1 MTSWHAARRTAW
13 QAAAPL
19 PPVDVALDAA
29 LGLVLAEPLWALVA
43 LPAFDTAAMD
53 GWAVRGSGPWRVSG
67 RTLAGDPPPPPLDD
81 GAGREVATGAAVPPA
96 CEGVVPWESGVLLGD
111 ELTAEPPAGR
121 HVRRA
126 GEECAPRTP
135 VLPAGTALSPAALGL
150 AAALGHDV
158 LRGRP
163 RPRVSALVTG
173 DELLTGGLP
182 GEGRVRDAV
191 GPMLAGTVAAA
202 GGELVSRRRVGDRR
216 TELVAAVA
224 AAPGDL
230 VLTSGASSAG
240 RADHLAGALADL
252 GAELLVDGVAVRPGA
267 PQTLAR
273 LADGRLLAGLPGNPL
288 AALSAL
294 VTVVAPVL
302 AGLTGRPLPE
312 LGSAR
317 LTDPLPAARAGTRLV
332 PVRVSRG
339 LARPTGHGGAA
350 MLRGAAVADA
360 LAVVETDLA
369 AGDPVA
375 LVRLDQAR

>member
-1 MTSWHAARRTAW
+1 MTSWADARQVAW
-13 QAAAPL
+13 EAGRPL
-19 PPVDVALDAA
+19 PAVPVALDDA

-53 GWAVRGSGPWRVSG
+53 GWAVRGPGPWRVSG
-67 RTLAGDPPPPPLDD
+67 RTLAGDPPPPPLED
-81 GAGREVATGAAVPPA
+81 GTAREVATGAAVPQA
-96 CEGVVPWESGVLLGD
+96 CEGVVPWEAGVLLGD
-111 ELTAEPPAGR
+111 ELTAEPHAGR
-121 HVRRA
+121 HVRLT

-135 VLPAGTALSPAALGL
+135 VLPSGTLLTPAGLGL

-158 LRGRP
+158 LAVHRRP
-163 RPRVSALVTG
+163 LVSALVTG

-182 GEGRVRDAV
+182 GGGRVRDAV
-191 GPMLAGTVAAA
+191 GPLLPGSVAAA
-202 GGELVSRRRVGDRR
+202 GGRLLSTARVGDHRDA
-216 TELVAAVA
+216 LVAAVA
-224 AAPGDL
+224 GAGGDL

-252 GAELLVDGVAVRPGA
+252 GAEVLVDGVAVRPGA

-273 LADGRLLAGLPGNPL
+273 LPDGRLLAGLPGNPL

-302 AGLTGRPLPE
+302 AGLTGRPLRE

-317 LTDPLPAARAGTRLV
+317 LTDALPAARTGTRLV
-332 PVRVSRG
+332 PVRVVRG

-360 LAVVETDLA
+360 LAVVDRDRA
-369 AGDPVA
+369 VGDEVA
-375 LVRLDQAR
+375 LVPLT